1 MNLLEVYNSRLAF
14 KSSNLR
20 PANHVI
26 PRHLPLSD
34 PFQVLLLRKWAG
46 GLVFGDSPKLAKDDF
61 VEVLLPF
68 GQITTLREN
77 DKIAFSPFEL

>member
-1 MNLLEVYNSRLAF
+1 
-14 KSSNLR
+14 
-20 PANHVI
+20 
-26 PRHLPLSD
+26 
-34 PFQVLLLRKWAG
+34 LLRKWAG